1 MPLRAARGALID
13 RPAGRFLSCDSTRA
27 PLGDIPSP
35 PAAAY
40 VCMDG
45 YARGRIG
52 GQGKGIW
59 RVRQLGARAR
69 PGHGT
74 MAASSFASSMS
85 PLTTPIVCCFCFHFF
100 DLEERENLSA
110 AVGGAKAKQLNY
122 NPLKRIE
129 FFFLEREKET
139 FSFDVTKKKGGKGRR
154 ERSKGLSAIA
164 LISRALYCIAV
175 VLLLF
180 SHPSRLLAPWIGF
193 CPPSEP
199 HHHRLTLSRANA
211 ASPLQHQGFVG
222 TRKFAFK

>member
-1 MPLRAARGALID
+1 MTPPEH
-13 RPAGRFLSCDSTRA
+13 RPEIFRLHLQR
-27 PLGDIPSP
+27 
-35 PAAAY
+35 AAAY
-40 VCMDG
+40 VWMDG
-45 YARGRIG
+45 YARGRTG

-59 RVRQLGARAR
+59 RVRQLGARVR

-139 FSFDVTKKKGGKGRR
+139 FSFDVTKKKVEKEDER
-154 ERSKGLSAIA
+154 EKQ
-164 LISRALYCIAV
+164 RAVRHRIDFSCIVLHCIAV